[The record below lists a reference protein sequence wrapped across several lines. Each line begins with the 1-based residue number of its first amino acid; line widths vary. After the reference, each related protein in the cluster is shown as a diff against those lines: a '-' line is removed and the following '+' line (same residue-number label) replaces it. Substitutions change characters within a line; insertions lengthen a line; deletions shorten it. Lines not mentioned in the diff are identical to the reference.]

1 MVIPELFSAGLI
13 LLLLFITGFV
23 GMKMK
28 IPDVV
33 IFILLGIAVGGL
45 LSGSHLL
52 HFAGEVG
59 IVLLFFML
67 GMEFPL
73 KQLMSIAKK
82 VLRAGILDVA
92 LSFGVTMAI
101 CMMMGLDVI
110 TSLIIGGV
118 AYATSSSITAK
129 MLESSKRMANP
140 ESEFML
146 GLLIFEDLV
155 APILVAV
162 LVGLTAGMALT
173 AGSMSLLV
181 VKVVALVAGA
191 VILGVFLF
199 RKLGSFFDRHMKHDL
214 FILFVIGLALM
225 YGGLALYL
233 DLSEVLGA
241 FLAGIMLAEVKRTHE
256 LELMVVRFRDLLLPL
271 FFLYFGTTISFS
283 EGIPMIPLLIL
294 VLVWSV
300 IAKVIVGVLGGRW
313 YGLTKKVSLRA
324 GLSLTQRGEFSIIIA
339 SLAAGSIK
347 AFSSV
352 FILASAMIG
361 ILLFQFAPS
370 IANKF
375 YGKKAK
381 TSVKQHVGSA

>member
-181 VKVVALVAGA
+181 GKVVALVAGA

-381 TSVKQHVGSA
+381 TPVKQHVGSA